1 MNYELAKELKDA
13 GFPQIYHYDD
23 QGRRIDFRAL
33 EVVALPTLSEL
44 IEACG
49 EEFNM
54 VNVTANADQVN
65 KKWHALAG
73 YVMELSDA
81 LTNTHTFGAT
91 PEEAVARLWLALN
104 RPYDQTIESMKD
116 AACYGKL

>member
-13 GFPQIYHYDD
+13 GYPQTVGGGDEYHDPSKTNGGYAY
-23 QGRRIDFRAL
+23 G
-33 EVVALPTLSEL
+33 PTLFEL

-49 EEFNM
+49 AEFNM
-54 VNVTANADQVN
+54 VNITANADQVN